1 MQKYELHE
9 IFPHFQC
16 FVFCGFHDFAFSRP
30 LVIDAAKMQYAV
42 YDYAVEFRLI
52 RRIELFGV
60 GAYRVQA
67 DEQIARQFLAF
78 AVVERNDVRLIIMLQ
93 VLAVHL

>member
-9 IFPHFQC
+9 IFPHFQR

-30 LVIDAAKMQYAV
+30 FVIDAAKMQYAV
-42 YDYAVEFRLI
+42 YDYAVEFRFI
-52 RRIELFGV
+52 RGIELFGV
-60 GAYRVQA
+60 GAYRVQT

-78 AVVERNDVRLIIMLQ
+78 AVVERNDVRVIIMLQ